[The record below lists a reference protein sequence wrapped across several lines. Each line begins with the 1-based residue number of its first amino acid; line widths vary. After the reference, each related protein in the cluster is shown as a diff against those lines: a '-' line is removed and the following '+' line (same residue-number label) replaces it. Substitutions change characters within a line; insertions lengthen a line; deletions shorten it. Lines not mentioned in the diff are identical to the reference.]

1 MLRFNDEPGGQV
13 PVPAPARTATPTP
26 TPATF
31 SADNFFDA
39 LPEDLR
45 NHASLAKTGGKL
57 ETLSRSYIAA
67 QQMIGRDPAS
77 LVEIPKADATFEDRL
92 AILNRLGAP
101 KEVSGYKL
109 VLPDTLHADAA
120 KAMDPKTPF
129 GQTFLDTALKMGL
142 LPEQVQGLYS
152 AVASGVSEAIAAQEV
167 AAGTNHDAEVAALEK
182 EAGAA
187 FNDWVRAA
195 EFAIEKLGGDPLRN
209 AINNAGLGTNPHIVK
224 ALMQVGK
231 LLSEDTVGDS
241 RSEGGSRFGT
251 LAPAEA
257 RARGTDLLNKALSEK
272 NPTERK
278 RLNEEAQKFFA
289 LASGSKKVAL

>member
-1 MLRFNDEPGGQV
+1 MLRFNDEAGGEA
-13 PVPAPARTATPTP
+13 PV
-26 TPATF
+26 PATF

-92 AILNRLGAP
+92 AILDRLGAP

-152 AVASGVSEAIAAQEV
+152 AVASGVSEALSAQELN
-167 AAGTNHDAEVAALEK
+167 TNSAYDANVAALQK

-187 FNDWVRAA
+187 FDDWVRAA
-195 EFAIEKLGGDPLRN
+195 DFALEKLGGQPLRD
-209 AINNAGLGTNPHIVK
+209 AINDAGLGTNPHLVK
-224 ALMQVGK
+224 ALMKVGK
-231 LLSEDTVGDS
+231 LLSEDTVGDN
-241 RSEGGSRFGT
+241 RSGGGGSFGT

-257 RARGTDLLNKALSEK
+257 RERGNEMLRKALSEK
-272 NPTERK
+272 SQGERK
-278 RLNEEAQKFFA
+278 RLNEEAQKLFA
-289 LASGSKKVAL
+289 LASGSKKVSL